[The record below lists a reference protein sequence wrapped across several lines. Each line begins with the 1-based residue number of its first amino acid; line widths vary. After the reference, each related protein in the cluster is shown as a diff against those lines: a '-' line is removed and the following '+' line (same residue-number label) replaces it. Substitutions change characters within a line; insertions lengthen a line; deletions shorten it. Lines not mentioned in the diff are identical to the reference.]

1 MRGERG
7 ADGRAGAPGPRIIGW
22 ETADNSFTA
31 VPLLS
36 DGRKG
41 AALHLRGMFSNITP
55 RWRVRPP
62 PKKVDPVQAQRA
74 EVERGA
80 EAVRQGLPPR

>member
-1 MRGERG
+1 MRGKRG
-7 ADGRAGAPGPRIIGW
+7 ADGRAGAPGPRIIRW

-41 AALHLRGMFSNITP
+41 AALHSGACSSNITP

-62 PKKVDPVQAQRA
+62 PRKPTRLSPRA